1 VIHDKENALR
11 LVGGQYV
18 IFVLKAL
25 PESETA
31 TEDSQ
36 ERIIELQL

>member
-1 VIHDKENALR
+1 VIHDKENVLR
-11 LVGGQYV
+11 LIGGEY
-18 IFVLKAL
+18 ITFVLKAL

-36 ERIIELQL
+36 ECIIELQP